1 VVKGGWT
8 YRVDEGPK
16 SARDASILL
25 KRIPRLAHRANLIRG
40 ILFDYGNTLVRVRDG
55 ATVLKEVLAE
65 LGHEIDP
72 GDASKGMEAF
82 RQHWH
87 KRYAGLPRGKRWT
100 EEIRLDCNK
109 AILRAIGFG
118 RDLDALAG
126 EVAQRWASH
135 ESGEPYE
142 DVKPTLRILQ
152 GMGLK
157 LGVLSQNTMTGSQLK
172 EDLKTRLI
180 ARYFSVVLT
189 SEDAGYDKPDPRF
202 FEIGCKMIKLKN
214 TELWYVGN
222 RYHEDVVGARN
233 AGITPV
239 LVERGRRHRSRDCLA
254 VTGLLS
260 LPSML
265 EG

>member
-1 VVKGGWT
+1 
-8 YRVDEGPK
+8 
-16 SARDASILL
+16 
-25 KRIPRLAHRANLIRG
+25 LIRG

-55 ATVLKEVLAE
+55 ATVLKEVLAD
-65 LGHEIDP
+65 LGHEIDA

-87 KRYAGLPRGKRWT
+87 KHYAGLPRGKRWT
-100 EEIRLDCNK
+100 EEIRLDCDK
-109 AILRAIGFG
+109 VTLRTIGFN

-126 EVAQRWASH
+126 EVARQWASH
-135 ESGEPYE
+135 ERKGPYE
-142 DVKPTLRILQ
+142 DVKQSLTILHE
-152 GMGLK
+152 MGLK
-157 LGVLSQNTMTGSQLK
+157 LGVLSQNTMTGSQLE

-180 ARYFSVVLT
+180 AEYFSVVLT
-189 SEDAGYDKPDPRF
+189 SEDTGYDKPDPRF
-202 FEIGCKMIKLKN
+202 FEVGCKMIELKN

-239 LVERGRRHRSRDCLA
+239 LVERGRRKERDCLA

-260 LPSML
+260 LPPML
-265 EG
+265 ER

>member
-1 VVKGGWT
+1 
-8 YRVDEGPK
+8 
-16 SARDASILL
+16 
-25 KRIPRLAHRANLIRG
+25 LIRG

-65 LGHEIDP
+65 LGHEIDAD
-72 GDASKGMEAF
+72 DALKGMEAF
-82 RQHWH
+82 TQHWH

-100 EEIRLDCNK
+100 EKIRLDCDK
-109 AILRAIGFG
+109 AILQAIGLG
-118 RDLDALAG
+118 RDQDALAG
-126 EVAQRWASH
+126 EVARQWDLCERR
-135 ESGEPYE
+135 GPYE
-142 DVKPTLRILQ
+142 DVIPTLEILEK
-152 GMGLK
+152 MGLK
-157 LGVLSQNTMTGSQLK
+157 LGVLSQNPMSGRQLNG
-172 EDLKTRLI
+172 DLKTRLI

-239 LVERGRRHRSRDCLA
+239 LVERGRRHRPRDCLA

-260 LPSML
+260 LPSL
-265 EG
+265 LKE